1 MNVIQHTLAAR
12 TLWRIAGAIVA
23 ASLAACSSMHGVP
36 TRYQDTTATVT
47 AIKLTP
53 EDLAS
58 LVTSTDRSE
67 RNKIMHRAMSV
78 VDLRFHE
85 LVRSLNGDR
94 QDSAA
99 LTSYANIGFNT
110 AGTLVS
116 SVAAKTNYAA
126 AAAVSGALLGVT
138 EKQYYFEK
146 TMPALVDAMSAAR
159 AAVEFKLRT
168 GMQEEIEQ
176 YPGSMAL
183 AHLEDYFSAGTVL
196 AAISQVTK
204 AAETEKAKKQE
215 YVQEIISMSD
225 DQILERREI
234 SAAIAS
240 INVANF
246 QAGND
251 VLKSLG
257 LPEKTTAPEVKRALL
272 DFFRKQARAGDVVNL
287 KKQLVA
293 KQFLL
298 SK

>member
-1 MNVIQHTLAAR
+1 MNTIQHTPPAQ
-12 TLWRIAGAIVA
+12 TLWRIVGAIIA

-53 EDLAS
+53 EDLAN
-58 LVTSTDRSE
+58 LVTSVDRGE

-110 AGTLVS
+110 AGTLIS
-116 SVAAKTNYAA
+116 SVTAKTNYAA

-146 TMPALVDAMSAAR
+146 TMPALVAAMSAAR
-159 AAVEFKLRT
+159 AAVEVKLRR
-168 GMQEEIEQ
+168 GMQDEVEQ
-176 YPGSMAL
+176 YPGSLAL
-183 AHLEDYFSAGTVL
+183 ATLEEYFSAGTVL

-204 AAETEKAKKQE
+204 AAETEKTAQVYE
-215 YVQEIISMSD
+215 VERIVATTD
-225 DQILERREI
+225 EQILERREI
-234 SAAIAS
+234 ASAIGGIKIA
-240 INVANF
+240 NL
-246 QAGND
+246 QAGNE
-251 VLKSLG
+251 VLKALG
-257 LPEKTTAPEVKRALL
+257 LPEKATAPEVRKALI
-272 DFFRKQARAGDVVNL
+272 DFFRMQARAGDVVSL

-293 KQFLL
+293 KQFLPA
-298 SK
+298 K